1 MYDVVVTPCSGSA
14 TSFEWCCGGTN
25 DCCKEGS
32 NIARFTIP
40 LKFGDLMPTLS
51 ASSSFFSSPSPT
63 ATSISSSSISPTAT
77 HGSQPSSKDGWSTG
91 AKAGTGIGVA
101 AGVIICV
108 VIGILAGRS
117 RQRQK
122 VTHAPAYE
130 IQEQYAAKEVYRFED
145 DMGRAQLP
153 ATENQV
159 HELPGI
165 HGAELP
171 ASQGAG
177 WPTKHGVELPST
189 REVSE
194 VSTTSSR
201 H

>member
-63 ATSISSSSISPTAT
+63 ATSISSTAT
-77 HGSQPSSKDGWSTG
+77 HSTLPSSKDGWSTG

-101 AGVIICV
+101 VGIIICV
-108 VIGILAGRS
+108 AIGILAGRS

-122 VTHAPAYE
+122 VPHAPAYE
-130 IQEQYAAKEVYRFED
+130 IEEQYAAKEVYRFD
-145 DMGRAQLP
+145 GDMGRAQLS

-159 HELPGI
+159 HELPGT
-165 HGAELP
+165 HNAELP
-171 ASQGAG
+171 ASNGAG
-177 WPTKHGVELPST
+177 YPTKHGVELPGT